1 MDKKIRL
8 LFVDDEEKFLEAT
21 TKRLEV
27 RNIAV
32 TPFTNGADALE
43 ATKNQTFDV
52 ALLDL
57 KMPGMD
63 GEELLKKIKHLHPK
77 MEVVILTGHGSIDS
91 AKRVTCDGAYE
102 FLQKPCE
109 LDDLIAVLSQAYA
122 KRIMAGKALKA
133 SKVEALLKKAT
144 GYSPLKLL
152 EELRK
157 IDKEAD

>member
-27 RNIAV
+27 RNIDVAS
-32 TPFTNGADALE
+32 FSNGADALE
-43 ATKNQTFDV
+43 ATKSQTFDV
-52 ALLDL
+52 ALIDL

-63 GEELLKKIKHLHPK
+63 GEELLKKIKQLHPK

-91 AKRVTCDGAYE
+91 AKRVTREGAYE

-109 LDDLIAVLSQAYA
+109 LDDLISVLSQAYA
-122 KRIMAGKALKA
+122 KRIMARKALKT

-144 GYSPLKLL
+144 GYSPLALL

-157 IDKEAD
+157 IDKDEN